1 MRTLTTAQTN
11 IHESA
16 NRSVHVRVRVDRS
29 SPVTN
34 GNAYTGNFRSTSQT
48 LTGSGS
54 GVVAGGSLTTLTAT
68 GSKFLEQLSVG
79 SEITVGS
86 ESRVVS
92 AIASNTS
99 LTVTEDMTAASSLAI
114 VQNSGS
120 NIIDLSD
127 YRGFNWIESVDIT
140 DDLDNPVRTA
150 SINLVRQVEELNL
163 APLAP
168 SSIPNL
174 NYGVSSPALD
184 IANKIV
190 IETATLA
197 MDQFPRSSDWEEVF
211 RGYID
216 DIDWGDSTVSINCR
230 DLGGRYQDW
239 WMIYPPR
246 DSGGDFT
253 SYGNGGVDTG
263 NTYTLIQIIQQIMAS
278 NNEAYTTAAD
288 GTAVYRHNN
297 VDYYLYTETGD
308 DTSLLSSNT
317 VSAKAGTGTI
327 SINEDTNVVTGSSTK
342 FTTELA
348 VGQGVT
354 LDSGGTPFATIV
366 DEITSDTSM
375 KVQDQLVGGG
385 NRSGDAFTIDERPQY
400 IPTHNF
406 KVIDKNLMNACREVA
421 NEIGWD
427 FRFKWNDEV
436 DTGNAI
442 DATSDGA
449 FVPTVFLPHRDRVST
464 NVDFTF
470 SPSLYYDVESVS
482 ISQAR
487 IRNHVR
493 VHYNETIRDGDEWVA
508 SNRQYVDAENASSI
522 AKYGRRSMRL
532 AGNEGTLSMIG
543 TQVEADRLARMA
555 LKDLQDPEIVQE
567 VEMPYFW
574 AAEVGDYYKF
584 EANDDHYTSDQY
596 LALYSVTHSIS
607 GEGATTSMT
616 CRGKPSGGV
625 NSWLRGATSS
635 VTYTDLDAPVLEVV
649 ADASVAAVSNYN
661 LTGLYKFTKG
671 DSAKKVITRNDAAR
685 DALISEVFPGREVT
699 LTYTDGGTQTHTNIV
714 ESVTTSSFY
723 TDGTADNYYF
733 TLANALPTGSGSI
746 NITSI
751 SVTGGRGILNGEGTT
766 ATLNMSPA
774 IEYSTQVRNMW
785 DVGGHYFMS
794 TSSGALVSNAV
805 QNDHTPFEQGGT
817 YVGTGG
823 STFTVAG
830 LIPGT
835 TYYFACCQRV
845 RTLSINPDTQD
856 ASSSVVNTP
865 MSNVVTFVARG
876 ANASVMAPGY
886 DPSGMMQ
893 YNPFGDMGSWYEHV
907 DSTGGSAANR
917 RAPIGWN
924 VTSGAWGTDFERE
937 LTFVKSGV
945 AAIKTAASTS
955 SSGAISS
962 DFFPVSAGSIV
973 RALSN
978 IRTDNTSAAFT
989 MRLHEYRADQTTTDG
1004 NHALQI
1010 NGSND
1015 CETADTWQEL
1025 SKGITLHANTKWCK
1039 FIFTRTN
1046 NTGNVYINDARLV
1059 NSFPAFR
1066 AAYTSASANLA
1077 SGSDEVLVFTDKSTA
1092 PNFDTSGTYNSST
1105 GVYVAPRDGLY
1116 EFQAQIYV
1124 SHTAISSGAA
1134 LSYWKSSLE
1143 LLLNG
1148 SVIQVVYADVFQS
1161 FDAST
1166 FKLDSGPLSLEK
1178 GDEVK
1183 INLSNDTGKNDMAK
1197 STTTGTGFF
1206 AGKQID

>member
-1 MRTLTTAQTN
+1 
-11 IHESA
+11 
-16 NRSVHVRVRVDRS
+16 
-29 SPVTN
+29 
-34 GNAYTGNFRSTSQT
+34 
-48 LTGSGS
+48 
-54 GVVAGGSLTTLTAT
+54 VAGGSLTTLTAT

-92 AIASNTS
+92 AIDSNTS
-99 LTVTEDMTAASSLAI
+99 LTVTEDMTAGSSLDI

-127 YRGFNWIESVDIT
+127 YRGFNWIESVEIT

-184 IANKIV
+184 IASKIV
-190 IETATLA
+190 IETATTA
-197 MDQFPRSSDWEEVF
+197 MDQSPRSSDWKEVF

-216 DIDWGDSTVSINCR
+216 DIDWGDSIVSINCR

-246 DSGGDFT
+246 DSGGEFT

-263 NTYTLIQIIQQIMAS
+263 NTLSLIQIIQQIMAS

-288 GTAVYRHNN
+288 GTAVYTHNN

-317 VSAKAGTGTI
+317 VSAKTGTGTI

-385 NRSGDAFTIDERPQY
+385 NRSGDSFTIDERPQY

-449 FVPTVFLPHRDRVST
+449 FVPTLFLPHRDRVST

-470 SPSLYYDVESVS
+470 NPSLYYNVESVS
-482 ISQAR
+482 VSQAR

-508 SNRQYVDAENASSI
+508 SNRRHVDAENASSI

-584 EANDDHYTSDQY
+584 EANDDHYTSDQS
-596 LALYSVTHSIS
+596 LALYSLKHSIS
-607 GEGATTSMT
+607 GSGATTSMT
-616 CRGKPSGGV
+616 CRGKPSGGI

-685 DALISEVFPGREVT
+685 NALISEVFPGREVT
-699 LTYTDGGTQTHTNIV
+699 LTYTDSGTQTHTNIV

-723 TDGTADNYYF
+723 NDGTADNYYF
-733 TLANALPTGSGSI
+733 TLANALPSGSGSI
-746 NITSI
+746 DITSI
-751 SVTGGRGILNGEGTT
+751 AVTGGRGLLNGGGNT

-774 IEYSTQVRNMW
+774 IEHSTQVRNMW

-876 ANASVMAPGY
+876 NNASHRDANYSDMV
-886 DPSGMMQ
+886 Q
-893 YNPFGDMGSWYEHV
+893 YNPFGDIGSWHEHIEN
-907 DSTGGSAANR
+907 SGSAQSNH
-917 RAPIGWN
+917 RAPFGFN
-924 VTSGAWGTDFERE
+924 VTSGTWGTDFQRE
-937 LTFVKSGV
+937 LGHGNNLVLNGV
-945 AAIKTAASTS
+945 ASIKSPSGTS
-955 SSGAISS
+955 SSASIET
-962 DFFPVSAGSIV
+962 DLFPVPAGGVV
-973 RALSN
+973 RALAN
-978 IRTDNTSAAFT
+978 VLTDNTGADFSMKVYEYQGDKSTTPANHTLENDLSTTLNVTTWTEMTKAFKLNSA
-989 MRLHEYRADQTTTDG
+989 
-1004 NHALQI
+1004 
-1010 NGSND
+1010 
-1015 CETADTWQEL
+1015 
-1025 SKGITLHANTKWCK
+1025 TKWCK
-1039 FIFTRTN
+1039 FVFTRAN
-1046 NTGNVYINDARLV
+1046 NTGNMYINDARLV
-1059 NSFPAFR
+1059 NATPSFR
-1066 AAYTSASANLA
+1066 AAVRAASAPTVAASASYTVVFDDKAN
-1077 SGSDEVLVFTDKSTA
+1077 A
-1092 PNFDTSGTYNSST
+1092 PSFDIGEGYNAST
-1105 GVYVAPRDGLY
+1105 G
-1116 EFQAQIYV
+1116 
-1124 SHTAISSGAA
+1124 
-1134 LSYWKSSLE
+1134 
-1143 LLLNG
+1143 
-1148 SVIQVVYADVFQS
+1148 
-1161 FDAST
+1161 
-1166 FKLDSGPLSLEK
+1166 
-1178 GDEVK
+1178 
-1183 INLSNDTGKNDMAK
+1183 
-1197 STTTGTGFF
+1197 
-1206 AGKQID
+1206 